1 MHLTQTMAGHLTITM
16 ADTPAMVIMAILAIM
31 AILLTLIL
39 QALVA
44 ITTTEA
50 MLLGEVLGLKLPLH
64 LRKM

>member
-1 MHLTQTMAGHLTITM
+1 M
-16 ADTPAMVIMAILAIM
+16 ADTPAMVATLAMADLMAM
-31 AILLTLIL
+31 VAILLTLIL

-44 ITTTEA
+44 IHTTEA